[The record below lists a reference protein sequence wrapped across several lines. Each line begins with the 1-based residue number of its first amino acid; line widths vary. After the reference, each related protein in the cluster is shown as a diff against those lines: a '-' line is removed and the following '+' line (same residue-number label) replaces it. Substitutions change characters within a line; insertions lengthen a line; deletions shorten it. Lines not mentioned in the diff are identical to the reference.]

1 VLNNILD
8 MSKIEAGK
16 LSLENIIFQP
26 VELMRQSEAL
36 FSLMA
41 QEKGLEMECLS
52 SGKLTQQRLGDPHR
66 IQQILNNLV
75 HNAIKFTE
83 EGSISLILSAKV
95 GRPLVIEVSDTGCG
109 LSEDQIARM
118 FNSFEQADGSITRR
132 FGGTGLGLSIVKD
145 LVRLMEGTIDVEST
159 LDEGTTFRVTL
170 PLAEITDLPNPTH
183 YTPQIEMAE
192 GALEGKYFLIADDNA
207 TNRTVLLEMLAGSGA
222 SVVAVEN
229 GQLAVDAW
237 DEAQAQGRPFDV
249 LLFDITMPVL
259 DGVSALGEIRQ
270 RESDRKIAPSPAI
283 AVTANAMRH
292 QVTEYIINGFDT
304 HLSKPLRRKDLMH
317 SLFTL
322 IG

>member
-1 VLNNILD
+1 
-8 MSKIEAGK
+8 
-16 LSLENIIFQP
+16 
-26 VELMRQSEAL
+26 
-36 FSLMA
+36 
-41 QEKGLEMECLS
+41 
-52 SGKLTQQRLGDPHR
+52 
-66 IQQILNNLV
+66 
-75 HNAIKFTE
+75 
-83 EGSISLILSAKV
+83 
-95 GRPLVIEVSDTGCG
+95 
-109 LSEDQIARM
+109 
-118 FNSFEQADGSITRR
+118 
-132 FGGTGLGLSIVKD
+132 
-145 LVRLMEGTIDVEST
+145 
-159 LDEGTTFRVTL
+159 
-170 PLAEITDLPNPTH
+170 
-183 YTPQIEMAE
+183 
-192 GALEGKYFLIADDNA
+192 
-207 TNRTVLLEMLAGSGA
+207 
-222 SVVAVEN
+222 VVAVEN